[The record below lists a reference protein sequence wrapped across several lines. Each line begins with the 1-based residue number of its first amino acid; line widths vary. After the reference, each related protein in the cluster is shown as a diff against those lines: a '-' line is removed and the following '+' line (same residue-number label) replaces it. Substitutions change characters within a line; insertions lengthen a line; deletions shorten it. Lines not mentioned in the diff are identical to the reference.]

1 MHRTPGDF
9 CWINVIT
16 PDPDGD
22 RAFFTAVLDWRYAE
36 IPGMGWR
43 ILVDGKQAGGIFPN
57 HTPDGRVFPPGIGVM
72 VQVADATASAERMR
86 ALGGRAAPPMAIG
99 PNGIMVD
106 AADPDGAGIDLWQ
119 SGAEASAQHD
129 LTAHGAPFWY
139 ELVSHD
145 VARSAAF
152 YHELFGWT
160 TVPQPMPDF
169 TYTVLQHAG
178 RSIAGIMPYLPHM
191 PSFPPFWATY
201 MQVRDVDAAVAA
213 AVQAGGTI
221 CMDATELPTVGRLA
235 GIVSPR
241 GVMFYVMGPQPTAI
255 A

>member
-1 MHRTPGDF
+1 MP
-9 CWINVIT
+9 
-16 PDPDGD
+16 
-22 RAFFTAVLDWRYAE
+22 
-36 IPGMGWR
+36 
-43 ILVDGKQAGGIFPN
+43 
-57 HTPDGRVFPPGIGVM
+57 
-72 VQVADATASAERMR
+72 
-86 ALGGRAAPPMAIG
+86 IG

-235 GIVSPR
+235 GIVSLR